1 MYFLSFAHCKR
12 TLFTGNYWSASSCRR
27 ELQRLAVLGHKY
39 VFLKNLF
46 LVYLKD
52 TVFWEFVWLIFFLY
66 VPFCSL
72 FSFLYFLHSCTIP
85 PSVCPL
91 PDSTSPSPSVFS
103 IYALCLCKQVP
114 HQLGALTFYRYEQP
128 IVDYCQAHQPLRL
141 NMGYEGPPQGL
152 EGLEDLGPCDRGT
165 IQTVALPAVPSA
177 ASIGAPVPGPRS
189 PPPPLRPPAEGPS
202 SGPFPPVE
210 RTGTLKFGR

>member
-1 MYFLSFAHCKR
+1 MCGERTQFAENLMLMFFLSLCFVP
-12 TLFTGNYWSASSCRR
+12 SS
-27 ELQRLAVLGHKY
+27 
-39 VFLKNLF
+39 
-46 LVYLKD
+46 
-52 TVFWEFVWLIFFLY
+52 
-66 VPFCSL
+66 PFCIVITLVQSCSCVIYPDFIL
-72 FSFLYFLHSCTIP
+72 SIKFYFCLHPYS
-85 PSVCPL
+85 
-91 PDSTSPSPSVFS
+91 
-103 IYALCLCKQVP
+103 LCLSKQVP

-165 IQTVALPAVPSA
+165 IQTVALPAVPTA

-189 PPPPLRPPAEGPS
+189 PPPPLRPPSEGPS
-202 SGPFPPVE
+202 SGPFPPTE

>member
-1 MYFLSFAHCKR
+1 MAFFLS
-12 TLFTGNYWSASSCRR
+12 LS
-27 ELQRLAVLGHKY
+27 
-39 VFLKNLF
+39 
-46 LVYLKD
+46 
-52 TVFWEFVWLIFFLY
+52 

-72 FSFLYFLHSCTIP
+72 FSFLYFRHIHHIH
-85 PSVCPL
+85 PSIHL
-91 PDSTSPSPSVFS
+91 FLYS
-103 IYALCLCKQVP
+103 LCLSKQVP

-189 PPPPLRPPAEGPS
+189 PPPPLRPPTEGPS
-202 SGPFPPVE
+202 SGPFPPAE

>member
-1 MYFLSFAHCKR
+1 MGRLPRLHPLHHILLLSFP
-12 TLFTGNYWSASSCRR
+12 LSS
-27 ELQRLAVLGHKY
+27 LA
-39 VFLKNLF
+39 
-46 LVYLKD
+46 
-52 TVFWEFVWLIFFLY
+52 
-66 VPFCSL
+66 
-72 FSFLYFLHSCTIP
+72 
-85 PSVCPL
+85 
-91 PDSTSPSPSVFS
+91 
-103 IYALCLCKQVP
+103 KQVP

-177 ASIGAPVPGPRS
+177 ATMGAPVPGPRS
-189 PPPPLRPPAEGPS
+189 PPPPLRPQSEGPVS
-202 SGPFPPVE
+202 VPYPTVE